1 MSELHAAWD
10 QAAERER
17 GSRAFFAQAGIRP
30 EEVAREVEATD
41 DVLGDTDAVR
51 RFLTDALPRFG
62 GRLAPDPKAAGVFA
76 LHPGGLP
83 TLLGGAFPFRAEI
96 RVVLDRAVDPAL
108 PYLGRTHPAVEALAD
123 AVLGQAFE
131 GGGERPLFSRAGAVL
146 TRAVERVTA
155 IVLLRVRY
163 TFDEAGAAA
172 FAEEVRLVAVERRD
186 GGLAIV
192 EPAATAALE
201 LVGRAAPAGNLE
213 PALKS
218 GYVGEM
224 LRLLDDHPAWWK
236 PLVDARRAEVEAAHR
251 RLRRIT
257 GEGGFKAKPHS
268 PPDVMACFVLVPAMG
283 GPR

>member
-1 MSELHAAWD
+1 
-10 QAAERER
+10 
-17 GSRAFFAQAGIRP
+17 
-30 EEVAREVEATD
+30 VAREVEATD

-51 RFLTDALPRFG
+51 RFLTTPCPRFG
-62 GRLAPDPKAAGVFA
+62 GRLVADPQGGRRLRAAPGRAADAAGR
-76 LHPGGLP
+76 
-83 TLLGGAFPFRAEI
+83 GAFPFRAEA
-96 RVVLDRAVDPAL
+96 RVVLDRAADPAL

-131 GGGERPLFSRAGAVL
+131 GGGEQPLFSRAGAVL

-155 IVLLRVRY
+155 IVLLRLRY
-163 TFDEAGAAA
+163 TFDEAGSAA

-201 LVGRAAPAGNLE
+201 LAGRAAPAGNLE

-224 LRLLDDHPAWWK
+224 LGLLDDHPAWWS
-236 PLVDARRAEVEAAHR
+236 RSWTRA
-251 RLRRIT
+251 
-257 GEGGFKAKPHS
+257 
-268 PPDVMACFVLVPAMG
+268 
-283 GPR
+283 GPRSRRRTGGCGG